1 METQQVA
8 KNSNP
13 SSESG
18 VPHVQSTSGN
28 AHDGT
33 SSDFECG
40 GGRPL
45 VALADA
51 RCLMRHVSTTES
63 SLLHCS
69 ETTLP
74 CQRWIIEQNIVA
86 QKSTSWH
93 TVGTWM
99 FPFCANAARHN
110 VAICGSPPLLF
121 NVPDMSVAIPLMF
134 FPYVSGGTTVFHSA
148 GECRREGIDRV
159 GTVRREDRILRNW
172 KETNP
177 KYCGMVG
184 FLKGW
189 QVKSV
194 AGSLRMCI

>member
-1 METQQVA
+1 MTRCRSAVQCPLKKDWSTSRSQHNRIVFSSKAATKIMETQQVA

-13 SSESG
+13 SYESG

-74 CQRWIIEQNIVA
+74 CQRWIIEQNVVA

-93 TVGTWM
+93 TVVTWM
-99 FPFCANAARHN
+99 FPFCA
-110 VAICGSPPLLF
+110 
-121 NVPDMSVAIPLMF
+121 
-134 FPYVSGGTTVFHSA
+134 
-148 GECRREGIDRV
+148 
-159 GTVRREDRILRNW
+159 
-172 KETNP
+172 
-177 KYCGMVG
+177 
-184 FLKGW
+184 
-189 QVKSV
+189 
-194 AGSLRMCI
+194 